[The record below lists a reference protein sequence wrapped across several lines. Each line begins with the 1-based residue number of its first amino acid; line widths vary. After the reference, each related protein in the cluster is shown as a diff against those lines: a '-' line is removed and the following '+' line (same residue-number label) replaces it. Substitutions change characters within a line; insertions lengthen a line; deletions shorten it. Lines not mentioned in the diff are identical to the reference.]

1 MKIASNKAFYTYGAQ
16 SAPRATADVGDTCMK
31 RLTILIFVWAIFF
44 CASTA
49 FCEIP
54 NEYRDLLKDNIH
66 IRYYCPRCG
75 RTLDLDAEKN
85 TAMVKEAGEYT
96 GLVDRYAGVCNPHRW
111 EYASSLSSHGEK
123 TETRSTNALGEVTIS
138 HSGPMLACGEGHW
151 QFKGFARI
159 VGKTPEFISA
169 INALSASDPD
179 LCRRIIIWFSSCP
192 PIADDYAE
200 YINSWF
206 DDEETKTEAA
216 LAFITIMSNTA
227 LTGSTAEMSAWLE
240 KYKPEKNPQQEG
252 PGSPPQGAGSP
263 GP

>member
-85 TAMVKEAGEYT
+85 TAMVNG
-96 GLVDRYAGVCNPHRW
+96 G
-111 EYASSLSSHGEK
+111 
-123 TETRSTNALGEVTIS
+123 ALLF
-138 HSGPMLACGEGHW
+138 SGADEGNRTLYI
-151 QFKGFARI
+151 QL
-159 VGKTPEFISA
+159 GK
-169 INALSASDPD
+169 
-179 LCRRIIIWFSSCP
+179 
-192 PIADDYAE
+192 
-200 YINSWF
+200 
-206 DDEETKTEAA
+206 
-216 LAFITIMSNTA
+216 
-227 LTGSTAEMSAWLE
+227 LTF
-240 KYKPEKNPQQEG
+240 YR
-252 PGSPPQGAGSP
+252 
-263 GP
+263 